1 MRISKGVIRYNS
13 TFSVATSAFTEDQY
27 TLGLAHFNGTN
38 GATTTTGLGITKWVG
53 AVYVFTR
60 TAGTWSQ
67 QAKIQAG
74 DLIADDRFGQTL
86 NMSTNGD
93 RLYISTN
100 TGNTYTFTRS
110 GGTWTQESKQA
121 VVFAHGTLTIDDT
134 FVSSGS
140 TLYKK
145 TSGVWSSYA
154 TVSGT
159 VFGIASEGS
168 RALSRSA
175 ANLVVNAQATA
186 GTSFNSGTK
195 TLTLTGTRSQIN
207 SDLDTIVMI
216 RPSGLTATFTLDYTV
231 TTPRSTT
238 ASRSQTFTY
247 SS

>member
-1 MRISKGVIRYNS
+1 
-13 TFSVATSAFTEDQY
+13 
-27 TLGLAHFNGTN
+27 
-38 GATTTTGLGITKWVG
+38 
-53 AVYVFTR
+53 
-60 TAGTWSQ
+60 
-67 QAKIQAG
+67 
-74 DLIADDRFGQTL
+74 
-86 NMSTNGD
+86 MSTNGD

-110 GGTWTQESKQA
+110 AGTWTQESKQA
-121 VVFAHGTLTIDDT
+121 VVFAHGTLTNDDT
-134 FVSSGS
+134 FVSAGS
-140 TLYKK
+140 VIYKK
-145 TSGVWSSYA
+145 VSGVWTNYA
-154 TVSGT
+154 TASGSGT
-159 VFGIASEGS
+159 IFGLASEGS
-168 RALSRSA
+168 RALSISA
-175 ANLVVNAQATA
+175 ANLIVNAQTTA